1 MRDSL
6 KASLELFYLQCPQ
19 IFFLLRCDPVTFDSL
34 LDGLVVSPWGKS
46 ILLDEGNRRVP
57 LLGKSCGEEPSY
69 HHLHVILL
77 APYWCRNFKIF
88 CLEVFVQIMSHKC
101 LYSKP
106 ASEGMLR
113 ADPSIYLFYQ
123 CWLTSLIISRV
134 ISKHINSIYPW
145 TFAAGVWFSPSSHR
159 KS

>member
-57 LLGKSCGEEPSY
+57 LLGKSCGEEPRY
-69 HHLHVILL
+69 HHLHVILF
-77 APYWCRNFKIF
+77 APY
-88 CLEVFVQIMSHKC
+88 
-101 LYSKP
+101 
-106 ASEGMLR
+106 
-113 ADPSIYLFYQ
+113 
-123 CWLTSLIISRV
+123 
-134 ISKHINSIYPW
+134 
-145 TFAAGVWFSPSSHR
+145 
-159 KS
+159 